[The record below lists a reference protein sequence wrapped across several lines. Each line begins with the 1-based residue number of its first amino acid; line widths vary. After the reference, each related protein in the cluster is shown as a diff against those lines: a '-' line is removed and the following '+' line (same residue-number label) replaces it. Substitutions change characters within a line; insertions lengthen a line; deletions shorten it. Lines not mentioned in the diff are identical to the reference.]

1 MGIAIQ
7 LMVSMVCAAQTRY
20 RTAELLRL
28 AEACGVQDSSR
39 HDDPTSKNII
49 ITYEKDSVVTHI
61 GYLLFSEEM
70 KQVAKSPVL
79 PFLER
84 YFLQLHY
91 PPNGKTADIMIQED
105 QFVFEKGSLKTL
117 EQLRD
122 SDTFNYSYE
131 LRRYRAAWS
140 REGKEILA
148 VSFPK
153 QYELLAGVN
162 KIEAESLLEGD
173 IKSTKIPIPEKE
185 ALFPFKKNDLQ
196 AVPAL
201 SDTYIFHGN
210 RYLNKQINSNL
221 YLKERKGHL
230 SLVVDVAHPAESA
243 ANILLCRHAPGEYT
257 MRFDQTLY
265 GYKRKHF
272 EVPLIQWLQFCRE
285 NGCELYCGIEEV
297 TNSKTEKNDVGMAV
311 TASVFA
317 VNQAEGYTHVLY
329 VEVPFSVIDNQ
340 KGTVTARLDSYVPMH
355 NVAGLFGKE
364 RKTKNKSTKIY
375 EK

>member
-1 MGIAIQ
+1 M
-7 LMVSMVCAAQTRY
+7 LLPVTMTSTAQTRF
-20 RTAELLRL
+20 RTAELHRL
-28 AEACGVQDSSR
+28 AGVCGVLDSSR
-39 HDDPTSKNII
+39 NDGRASKRDII
-49 ITYEKDSVVTHI
+49 IEKRGSIVSHI
-61 GYLLFSEEM
+61 GYRLFSEEM
-70 KQVAKSPVL
+70 KQIAKSPVL

-84 YFLQLHY
+84 YFLQLRY
-91 PPNGKTADIMIQED
+91 PPTGKTTSIMMHED
-105 QFVFEKGSLKTL
+105 QFVFEKGNLGTL
-117 EQLRD
+117 EQLSD
-122 SDTFNYSYE
+122 SDTFNYSCE
-131 LRRYRAAWS
+131 LRRYRASWS
-140 REGKEILA
+140 REGREILA

-162 KIEAESLLEGD
+162 KIEAEALLEGD
-173 IKSTKIPIPEKE
+173 VKSTIIPTQEKE
-185 ALFPFKKNDLQ
+185 AIFLWSKNDLQ
-196 AVPAL
+196 ADATL
-201 SDTYIFHGN
+201 SGAYIFRGSL
-210 RYLNKQINSNL
+210 YLNKHINSNL
-221 YLKERKGHL
+221 YLKEQKGRL
-230 SLVVDVAHPAESA
+230 SLIVDVAHPAESA

-257 MRFDQTLY
+257 LRFDQTLY